1 MATQSTAQA
10 VWQGDLPSGKGT
22 VSTTSGI
29 LDGQEVAW
37 ATRVERTAD
46 TTSPEELL
54 AAAHAACFAMAFSHA
69 LAQDGSTA
77 ERLEVVAT
85 TSFDRVGEG
94 YRVTSSNLVVRG
106 RVPGI
111 EEARFAELANEAGEG
126 CPISQAIAGNVEI
139 TVDASLST
147 SS

>member
-10 VWQGDLPSGKGT
+10 VWQGDLPSGKGS
-22 VSTTSGI
+22 VSTASGI
-29 LDGQEVAW
+29 LDEQEVTW

-69 LAQDGSTA
+69 LAQDGSPA

-85 TSFDRVGEG
+85 TSFDRAGEG
-94 YRVTSSNLVVRG
+94 YRVTSSKLIVRG
-106 RVPGI
+106 QVPGI
-111 EEARFAELANEAGEG
+111 EEARFAELASEAGEG
-126 CPISQAIAGNVEI
+126 CPVSQALAGNVEI
-139 TVDASLST
+139 TVDAFLST
-147 SS
+147 GS